1 MVEEEGL
8 LKEPESSARTLLPV
22 LLEQR
27 MGPGGES
34 RDPWQEAARHVRI
47 PEELVVPG
55 TGTRLMNPSTSTP

>member
-1 MVEEEGL
+1 
-8 LKEPESSARTLLPV
+8 
-22 LLEQR
+22 